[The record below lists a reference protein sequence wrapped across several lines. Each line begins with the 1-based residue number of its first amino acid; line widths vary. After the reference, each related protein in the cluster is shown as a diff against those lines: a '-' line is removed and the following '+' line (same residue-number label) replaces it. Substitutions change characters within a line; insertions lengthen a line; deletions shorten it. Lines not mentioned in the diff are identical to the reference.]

1 MGEKH
6 PQDLFFLAMFE
17 SVGYLL
23 TIGIAEFDE
32 ARDMDGQALGMV
44 GIFRKDSRKE
54 KANVQQP
61 T

>member
-1 MGEKH
+1 
-6 PQDLFFLAMFE
+6 MFE